1 MPISLQYIMPEELDL
16 LGGDASGNVDVRLT
30 AQRVYMCQQHVQ
42 LLGSLKKE
50 DLKSQVGKFFRQTYV
65 DFKLSVSL
73 PELVILY
80 LFKIVIILFIILVT
94 KVI

>member
-1 MPISLQYIMPEELDL
+1 MARHRIKMPISLQYIMPEELDL
-16 LGGDASGNVDVRLT
+16 LGASGNDVRLT

-50 DLKSQVGKFFRQTYV
+50 DLKSQVGRFFRQTYV

-73 PELVILY
+73 PELVY
-80 LFKIVIILFIILVT
+80 FII
-94 KVI
+94 IY

>member
-1 MPISLQYIMPEELDL
+1 MARHRIKMPISLQYIMPEELDL
-16 LGGDASGNVDVRLT
+16 LGGGTSGNVDVRLT

-42 LLGSLKKE
+42 LQGSLKKE

-73 PELVILY
+73 PELVIIY
-80 LFKIVIILFIILVT
+80 LFKILIFYL
-94 KVI
+94 